1 MQIHVC
7 GNEEVRLIKTSMYRE
22 IKSVNPPSPGQEL
35 KYFISDHGLMFESSS
50 KQCKSLLYELC

>member
-1 MQIHVC
+1 MC

-22 IKSVNPPSPGQEL
+22 IKSVNPPSLGKEL